1 MLRVSTLISD
11 GRVTAALSALRK
23 PPVHLALLGAFGL
36 LGWGAFAQSTSSSAS
51 TAREL
56 QAQVQRLA
64 LERDQAKQDL
74 SAARQEIVAV
84 TKRLSD
90 AMDRV
95 NQTGTL
101 ATPPVVKTGA
111 RPPERPIP
119 NTRTKL

>member
-1 MLRVSTLISD
+1 MFRVSTLILDS
-11 GRVTAALSALRK
+11 RVMAVLSALRR
-23 PPVHLALLGAFGL
+23 PPVYLGLLGAFGL

-56 QAQVQRLA
+56 QAQIQRLEV
-64 LERDQAKQDL
+64 ERDQAKQHL
-74 SAARQEIVAV
+74 TAARQQVFAV
-84 TKRLSD
+84 TKRLTD

-101 ATPPVVKTGA
+101 AVPQVVKTGT
-111 RPPERPIP
+111 RPPERPAS